1 MVTLPQRIHLDAANI
16 LMITKIGSKI
26 TKCQKCTIIEIKE
39 EIPNIVILLGFFNKT
54 LGLFNVVLI
63 F

>member
-26 TKCQKCTIIEIKE
+26 TEIKE